1 MPKGTCVKVVFVLVL
16 ALPLVMLGCSRSEP
30 EIVVQENAFQ
40 VSGSPR
46 LIVETDNGD
55 ITVRY
60 SGGAGEIKV
69 TATIRD
75 TDKAEYQTSQIGDTV
90 SVLANA
96 SSADAGVDIE
106 VDIPKKAILE
116 LESEYGGITLGDI
129 DGSVSATTSNGDITV
144 AGSLEPG
151 SQARLMTSEGDVEV
165 TLVNTPGVWLDAE
178 TSSGEISSGL
188 PITITG
194 RSADDRLTG
203 NIGDGSS
210 SLTIRTSNGDITIK

>member
-1 MPKGTCVKVVFVLVL
+1 MKVVFVLVL
-16 ALPLVMLGCSRSEP
+16 TLPLVMLGCSVPET
-30 EIVVQENAFQ
+30 EIVVQDNAFQ

-46 LIVETDNGD
+46 LVVETENGD

-60 SGGAGEIKV
+60 SGGAGEVRV

-75 TDKAEYQTSQIGDTV
+75 PEKVEYQTSQIGDTV

-96 SSADAGVDIE
+96 SSTDAGADIE
-106 VDIPKKAILE
+106 VEIPKKAQLE
-116 LESEYGGITLGDI
+116 LESENGRITLGDI

-144 AGSLEPG
+144 AGRLEPG
-151 SQARLMTSEGDVEV
+151 SQARLRTSNGDVEV

-178 TSSGEISSGL
+178 TSDGEISSVV

-194 RSADDRLTG
+194 RSRDDRLTG
-203 NIGDGSS
+203 SIGDGSS
-210 SLTIRTSNGDITIK
+210 SLTIRTSSGDITIK

>member
-1 MPKGTCVKVVFVLVL
+1 MKVVFVLVL
-16 ALPLVMLGCSRSEP
+16 ALPLVMLGCSVPET
-30 EIVVQENAFQ
+30 EIVVQDNAFQ

-46 LIVETDNGD
+46 LVVETENGD

-60 SGGAGEIKV
+60 SGGAAEVRV

-75 TDKAEYQTSQIGDTV
+75 PEKVEYQTSQIGDTV

-96 SSADAGVDIE
+96 SSTDAGVDIE
-106 VDIPKKAILE
+106 VEIPKKAQLE
-116 LESEYGGITLGDI
+116 LESENGRITLGDI

-144 AGSLEPG
+144 AGRLEPG
-151 SQARLMTSEGDVEV
+151 SQARLRTSSGDVEV

-178 TSSGEISSGL
+178 TSDGEISSVV

-194 RSADDRLTG
+194 RSRDDRLTG
-203 NIGDGSS
+203 SIGDGSS
-210 SLTIRTSNGDITIK
+210 SLTIRTSSGDITIK

>member
-1 MPKGTCVKVVFVLVL
+1 MKVVFVLVL
-16 ALPLVMLGCSRSEP
+16 ALPLVMLGCSTSEP

-46 LIVETDNGD
+46 LIVDTKNGD
-55 ITVRY
+55 ITVHY
-60 SGGAGEIKV
+60 SGGEGEIKV

-106 VDIPKKAILE
+106 VEIPKKAILE
-116 LESEYGGITLGDI
+116 LESENGGITLGDI
-129 DGSVSATTSNGDITV
+129 DGSVSATTSNGDIVV
-144 AGSLEPG
+144 AGTMEPG
-151 SQARLMTSEGDVEV
+151 SQARLRTSSGDVEV

-210 SLTIRTSNGDITIK
+210 SLTIRTSSGDITIK